1 MRVSSANRAFY
12 CLQSAGLHKGC
23 VAPSTGLHM
32 YSTLVRSA
40 LLYGC
45 QSIHMTNKDLIKL
58 DKIQAKYIKTFLG
71 LSHFCHT
78 KPLLKAIGIKPIS
91 ESISVSSL
99 ELFRA
104 HVRSS
109 SASFDFYSD
118 LLKFNKIR
126 TINKSVL
133 ARAHKYCISKNI
145 NLFHYMSNNKYRQT
159 MKKHVT
165 APMSNST
172 DGVVDSIRLLLNNY
186 SPFNCFL
193 LNLLLKTF

>member
-1 MRVSSANRAFY
+1 
-12 CLQSAGLHKGC
+12 
-23 VAPSTGLHM
+23 
-32 YSTLVRSA
+32 
-40 LLYGC
+40 
-45 QSIHMTNKDLIKL
+45 MTKL

-91 ESISVSSL
+91 ESISMSSL

-133 ARAHKYCISKNI
+133 ARANKYCISKNI

-159 MKKHVT
+159 M
-165 APMSNST
+165 ST
-172 DGVVDSIRLLLNNY
+172 NV
-186 SPFNCFL
+186 
-193 LNLLLKTF
+193 